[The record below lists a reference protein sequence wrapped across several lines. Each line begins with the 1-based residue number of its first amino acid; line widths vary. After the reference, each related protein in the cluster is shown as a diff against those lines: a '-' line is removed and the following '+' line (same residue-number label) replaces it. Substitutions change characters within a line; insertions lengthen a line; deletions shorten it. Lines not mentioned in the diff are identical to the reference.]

1 MKTISF
7 NKRVLATV
15 VIALLCCFSAKAQIT
30 PSVYAGLGNYTNLG
44 GMFGIG
50 TEIQYK
56 FVSVNAAIGYDG
68 CNQAFFHKGHYAG
81 MERVGDN
88 PFIGFDVGV
97 KCYFYKGFF

>member
-7 NKRVLATV
+7 NKRILATV

-44 GMFGIG
+44 GMVGIG

-68 CNQAFFHKGHYAG
+68 CNQAFFHS
-81 MERVGDN
+81 
-88 PFIGFDVGV
+88 
-97 KCYFYKGFF
+97 

>member
-44 GMFGIG
+44 GMVGIG

-56 FVSVNAAIGYDG
+56 FVSVNAAIG
-68 CNQAFFHKGHYAG
+68 
-81 MERVGDN
+81 
-88 PFIGFDVGV
+88 
-97 KCYFYKGFF
+97 